1 MIRFLVGCL
10 LAIAVLWAALITI
23 GFFAMIG
30 NERNALHQP
39 AAADRRNAPPG
50 AR

>member
-10 LAIAVLWAALITI
+10 LAIAVLWATLITV

-30 NERNALHQP
+30 NQHAMHQP
-39 AAADRRNAPPG
+39 VAADRRY
-50 AR
+50 R

>member
-10 LAIAVLWAALITI
+10 LAIAVLWATLITV

-30 NERNALHQP
+30 NEHHALHQP
-39 AAADRRNAPPG
+39 VAADRRS
-50 AR
+50 R